1 MQKIIIE
8 NFGPIK
14 YAEIEV
20 KKILVLIG
28 EQASGKSTIAKLIY
42 FFKTIQEDLFSQ
54 IYRDKQNQSLDI
66 NSDIL
71 SPIQQKFYNFFGPTN
86 NLPDFEITFYYSFNE
101 NKFLKLSNDENKK
114 MKISPIDTFI
124 NEKFTILASD
134 IKFRLRQEYLN
145 INKNRNIQPL
155 IKEEEKIKYAQQ
167 LYDLL
172 NDLFQNKQRDLLFI
186 VAGRSATVAYPS
198 LFEKY
203 FSQSIEINL
212 KQNISIDN
220 YERSSKTLD
229 EILLEKFIEKFVRVK
244 DIFRKFRNFEGLIES
259 YSENNIKEKLYQ
271 VKNKIDKILKGEYRI
286 DDLGEKIL
294 FNKETE
300 EYIYLSNTS
309 SGQQESIRI
318 LQDIFLNILDN
329 TKVLRILEEPE
340 AHLFPVAQKQL
351 IELLA
356 LMVNQNDDNQL
367 IITTHSPYVL
377 TVFNN
382 LLFANRVV
390 EKNPSTES
398 EVAQI
403 IPQDSWL
410 SAKDFSAYSLG
421 NQSVSHETNYCEP
434 IFNQEKGTIQQ
445 NYLDTVSE
453 ILGGDFQALYS
464 IHAKTFKRK

>member
-1 MQKIIIE
+1 MQKIIIN
-8 NFGPIK
+8 NFGAIK

-186 VAGRSATVAYPS
+186 VAGRSATVAYPI
-198 LFEKY
+198 FEKY

-220 YERSSKTLD
+220 YERSSKTL
-229 EILLEKFIEKFVRVK
+229 
-244 DIFRKFRNFEGLIES
+244 
-259 YSENNIKEKLYQ
+259 
-271 VKNKIDKILKGEYRI
+271 
-286 DDLGEKIL
+286 
-294 FNKETE
+294 
-300 EYIYLSNTS
+300 
-309 SGQQESIRI
+309 
-318 LQDIFLNILDN
+318 
-329 TKVLRILEEPE
+329 
-340 AHLFPVAQKQL
+340 
-351 IELLA
+351 
-356 LMVNQNDDNQL
+356 
-367 IITTHSPYVL
+367 
-377 TVFNN
+377 
-382 LLFANRVV
+382 
-390 EKNPSTES
+390 
-398 EVAQI
+398 
-403 IPQDSWL
+403 
-410 SAKDFSAYSLG
+410 
-421 NQSVSHETNYCEP
+421 
-434 IFNQEKGTIQQ
+434 
-445 NYLDTVSE
+445 
-453 ILGGDFQALYS
+453 
-464 IHAKTFKRK
+464 